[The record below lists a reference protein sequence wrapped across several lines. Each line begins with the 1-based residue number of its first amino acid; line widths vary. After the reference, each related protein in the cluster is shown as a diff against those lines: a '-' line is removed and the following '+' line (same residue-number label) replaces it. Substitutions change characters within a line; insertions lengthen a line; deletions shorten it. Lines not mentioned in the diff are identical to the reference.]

1 MSLTILHRLA
11 SLICSLPQAKF
22 INIIPDPLHQVISIA
37 HTLDLIIIR
46 THFLALEQKFGAVS
60 LPIWKKLPKHTFKTK
75 IHNLLFLNLQNQDS
89 YADIDNFIYE
99 IKKTP
104 S

>member
-1 MSLTILHRLA
+1 MSADGRDESFFLVSIQEKRGRKELYNHRQH
-11 SLICSLPQAKF
+11 LICF
-22 INIIPDPLHQVISIA
+22 IVVNKTEAREILKK
-37 HTLDLIIIR
+37 LL
-46 THFLALEQKFGAVS
+46 
-60 LPIWKKLPKHTFKTK
+60 KKLPKRTFKMK

-89 YADIDNFIYE
+89 YADIDNLIYE